1 VTNTDDRE
9 LTLCPPNLQTLFPI
23 PGLKTRDGDDVLY
36 MRPSRYFPDETSAKE
51 IIDNLAYCMNTMV
64 EKEKNCKEGIAFIA
78 YMNDCKMKN
87 FSFDCCYKFMTMLQG
102 KMPVRVRLFLIVN
115 PPGWFGKIWNMLRP
129 VLPAEFRKKVH
140 MIPESE
146 LPTFFPD
153 YFTMML
159 PDDTDTGQAPT
170 DKMVADFIAY
180 RMHVES

>member
-1 VTNTDDRE
+1 VTDADDRE

-36 MRPSRYFPDETSAKE
+36 MRPSRYFPDETSPKE

-87 FSFDCCYKFMTMLQG
+87 FSFDSCYQFMTMLQG
-102 KMPVRVRLFLIVN
+102 KIPVRVRLFLIVN
-115 PPGWFGKIWNMLRP
+115 PPGWFGKIWNAMRL
-129 VLPAEFRKKVH
+129 VLPADFRKKVR

-159 PDDTDTGQAPT
+159 PDDADTGQAPT